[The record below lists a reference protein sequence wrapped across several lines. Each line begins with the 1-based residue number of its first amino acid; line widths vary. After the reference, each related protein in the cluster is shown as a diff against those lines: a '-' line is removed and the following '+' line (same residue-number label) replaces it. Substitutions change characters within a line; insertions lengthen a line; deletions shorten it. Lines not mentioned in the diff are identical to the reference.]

1 MNNKNILVAGSMVV
15 LLIGVG
21 LGAFWYSNN
30 KVGESEISPTPT
42 PIQQQASSEL
52 LSFEIV
58 PSYQE
63 GNELV
68 YRVGA
73 EAVIKGKRLAKV
85 ELWQQGGGTGIYT
98 DPSGRG
104 ALVGEAVRTSTEDNL
119 EIWSYPL
126 PDSRLFISLT
136 AYAYNEHGE
145 EIGKKML
152 SGVVSE

>member
-1 MNNKNILVAGSMVV
+1 MKSIVIGGSVVGLIILM
-15 LLIGVG
+15 GVG
-21 LGAFWYSNN
+21 AVWHSKN
-30 KVGESEISPTPT
+30 KVGESEILPTPT
-42 PIQQQASSEL
+42 QIQQQTSSEL

>member
-1 MNNKNILVAGSMVV
+1 MKSIVIGGSVVGLIILM
-15 LLIGVG
+15 GVG
-21 LGAFWYSNN
+21 AVWYSKN
-30 KVGESEISPTPT
+30 KVGESEILPTPT
-42 PIQQQASSEL
+42 QIQQQTSSEL